1 MKTDKDLSNY
11 LEFELQDDFFEMS
24 NLFVVNCPVGFTL
37 KRWIKYDKMVDF
49 GQQFSKEKNQLK
61 MEAFQKIWKRK
72 VWKLMVSGNN
82 SHFCWVFH
90 RCDILSR
97 ECEKVEPIK
106 LDRDPVV
113 RPPTNCLTN
122 SNKRDEQLLTMLSIA
137 LRLARELYRY

>member
-11 LEFELQDDFFEMS
+11 LEFELQDELYIEMS
-24 NLFVVNCPVGFTL
+24 NLFVVNCPVGFTQTV
-37 KRWIKYDKMVDF
+37 DKMVDF
-49 GQQFSKEKNQLK
+49 GQQFSGENQLK

-82 SHFCWVFH
+82 SHFWWVFH
-90 RCDILSR
+90 SCDIFSR

-106 LDRDPVV
+106 LDTDPVV

-137 LRLARELYRY
+137 LRLPRELYRY